1 MSCCIDWITTALIA
15 NINVANADDGIQ
27 EEQYSQEAKDK
38 LREQMREFDERL
50 SLDKQRLRLD
60 QKKAE
65 EDASIKR
72 EALRRKP
79 VSSNKK

>member
-1 MSCCIDWITTALIA
+1 
-15 NINVANADDGIQ
+15 
-27 EEQYSQEAKDK
+27 
-38 LREQMREFDERL
+38 MREFDERL

>member
-1 MSCCIDWITTALIA
+1 MAKQLILFDKSRTVSRIAQNGQGNVDKAGVGSAWSC
-15 NINVANADDGIQ
+15 
-27 EEQYSQEAKDK
+27 E
-38 LREQMREFDERL
+38 
-50 SLDKQRLRLD
+50 DKQRLRLD

-72 EALRRKP
+72 EALKRKP